1 MLIEFRVE
9 NHRSLRDE
17 QVLTME
23 AGRVGDE
30 ADRGRGRFRAIR
42 NVC

>member
-17 QVLTME
+17 QVLSME
-23 AGRVGDE
+23 AGLVGDQTGSRPRHLAGHSE
-30 ADRGRGRFRAIR
+30 G
-42 NVC
+42 